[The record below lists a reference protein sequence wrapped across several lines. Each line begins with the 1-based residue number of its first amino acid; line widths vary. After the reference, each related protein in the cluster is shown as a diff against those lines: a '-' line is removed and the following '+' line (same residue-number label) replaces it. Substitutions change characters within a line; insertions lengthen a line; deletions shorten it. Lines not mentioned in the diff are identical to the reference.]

1 MLGPL
6 LLIVIGVLFLLN
18 NMYPGAFRF
27 GKMWPV
33 ILIVIGLAKIF
44 EYIQG
49 QPKGSAPSSAGRPD
63 KAADP
68 VKKEGQ

>member
-18 NMYPGAFRF
+18 NMYPGVFRF

-33 ILIVIGLAKIF
+33 ILIVIGLSKVI
-44 EYIQG
+44 EYFQ
-49 QPKGSAPSSAGRPD
+49 APRQQNTETEIKQQNTETEA
-63 KAADP
+63 
-68 VKKEGQ
+68 KKEGQ

>member
-18 NMYPGAFRF
+18 NLYPGFLRF

-33 ILIVIGLAKIF
+33 ILIVIGVVKVI
-44 EYIQG
+44 EYFQG
-49 QPKGSAPSSAGRPD
+49 EKSENR
-63 KAADP
+63 
-68 VKKEGQ
+68 KEGP

>member
-18 NMYPGAFRF
+18 NMYPGYFRF

-33 ILIVIGLAKIF
+33 ILIIIGLSKVF
-44 EYIQG
+44 EYFQS
-49 QPKGSAPSSAGRPD
+49 QP
-63 KAADP
+63 ADRRDNN
-68 VKKEGQ
+68 KEGGV

>member
-18 NMYPGAFRF
+18 NMYPGVFRF

-33 ILIVIGLAKIF
+33 ILIVIGLSKVI
-44 EYIQG
+44 EYFQ
-49 QPKGSAPSSAGRPD
+49 APRQQNT
-63 KAADP
+63 KT
-68 VKKEGQ
+68 KKEGQ